1 MWHGSVATIVM
12 SRTDH
17 AGRTDYQPLLA
28 DLVGLVAVAAA
39 AGVGV
44 LAYGALPEDLVV
56 HWTMGTGPYVGPET
70 LAKPVALAVVPL
82 VTAGTV
88 ALLRALPR
96 LGGLRD
102 ALDGA
107 QPYYDVTT
115 ALTALALVGA
125 QVALVALN
133 LG

>member
-1 MWHGSVATIVM
+1 MWDESVVTHVM
-12 SRTDH
+12 SQTDH
-17 AGRTDYQPLLA
+17 TGRTDYRPPVA

-56 HWTMGTGPYVGPET
+56 HWSMGMGPYVGPET

-102 ALDGA
+102 ALEEA
-107 QPYYDVTT
+107 QPYYDATT
-115 ALTALALVGA
+115 VLTALALVGA

-133 LG
+133 LA